1 MNRDGQPVL
10 SVEVTVSQ
18 RRSWVDLSSTPE
30 LLFVFW
36 GEGLCRGALHSWNSL
51 KKLPDM
57 PSATHH
63 VNGKEGLEGSQPG
76 GPCASHVGE
85 PY

>member
-10 SVEVTVSQ
+10 SVEVIVSQ

-36 GEGLCRGALHSWNSL
+36 GGGFVQRGS
-51 KKLPDM
+51 PF
-57 PSATHH
+57 
-63 VNGKEGLEGSQPG
+63 LEFTENAP
-76 GPCASHVGE
+76 
-85 PY
+85 